1 MIILLHVILDFL
13 VFRTIY
19 LKYIFIYMYIC
30 SGIPSRLYLIPSANP
45 DVVRYVFRQE
55 KGRRRMGGRGGRQV
69 LIPPAHQ
76 IK

>member
-1 MIILLHVILDFL
+1 
-13 VFRTIY
+13 
-19 LKYIFIYMYIC
+19 MYIC

-55 KGRRRMGGRGGRQV
+55 KGRRRMGGRGGGRQV